1 MNHKNE
7 EHHINAGERK
17 TLKKSKIVLVGFLL
31 VIGYFLWMEHQAHVI
46 EYLPY
51 LLLAACVL
59 MHVFMHR
66 GHGHDRGPT
75 ESEKTDR
82 EE

>member
-1 MNHKNE
+1 MKHENE
-7 EHHINAGERK
+7 QAPINAEERK
-17 TLKKSKIVLVGFLL
+17 TLKKSRIVLVGFLL
-31 VIGYFLWMEHQAHVI
+31 VIGYFLWMEHRAHVV

-51 LLLAACVL
+51 LLLVACLL

-66 GHGHDRGPT
+66 GHGHGHGSR
-75 ESEKTDR
+75 ENEKTGK